1 MPPYGGRSTHVL
13 GVHLRSRAR
22 GRENP
27 RDPLARASRDS
38 RPEVFRTVDRC
49 CARCSARAIGRRSR
63 RTDRCDAWIRAA
75 VSTTSPASNPSPL
88 SALAPSVTS
97 DSPVARP
104 TRTGGRDRGR
114 LRQLGDRPEDP
125 EPGTNRPF
133 SIILVGRWRPEDR
146 HHGIAHELLDG
157 PAVALDLASDPRVV
171 GTQARPDVLGIL
183 PFGRGSGSDQVAGWD
198 WVSCGNDSATP
209 TADRAARRCFP
220 RRCAWTD
227 LTGEPHLP
235 YSIRP
240 Q

>member
-88 SALAPSVTS
+88 SALAPSVT
-97 DSPVARP
+97 
-104 TRTGGRDRGR
+104 
-114 LRQLGDRPEDP
+114 LEDP

-198 WVSCGNDSATP
+198 WISCGNDSATP